1 MWPLEHWEEGSKTE
15 LPQEGLCGRSWMDLH
30 GEAGDLLPTQT
41 TESHADVVRPRSLP
55 TITMFTDM
63 IKCQTMLLLGMM

>member
-1 MWPLEHWEEGSKTE
+1 MAEAGPS
-15 LPQEGLCGRSWMDLH
+15 QMDLH
-30 GEAGDLLPTQT
+30 REAGDLSPTQT
-41 TESHADVVRPRSLP
+41 TESHAVVVRPHSLP